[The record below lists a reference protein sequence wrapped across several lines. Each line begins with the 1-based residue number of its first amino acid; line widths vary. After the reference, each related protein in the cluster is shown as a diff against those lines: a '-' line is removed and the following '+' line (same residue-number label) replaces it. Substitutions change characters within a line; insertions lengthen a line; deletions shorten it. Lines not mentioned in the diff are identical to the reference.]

1 MQSVTKATP
10 LEVDEDMATNP
21 TPAPPALAF
30 FNLHDRKGQKKN
42 FKTKKMPEM
51 KGGKFNCGGQ
61 VAFARRQ

>member
-30 FNLHDRKGQKKN
+30 FNLHDRKGQKKML
-42 FKTKKMPEM
+42 KQKRCPK
-51 KGGKFNCGGQ
+51 
-61 VAFARRQ
+61 